1 MNHALDSLHDRRKI
15 HLSGSVHQSE
25 FLGSSDVGH
34 NATTA
39 NQGLAWHTPGIQA
52 IATHFVLL
60 NQNSLSL
67 RTCPDNGS
75 NQASRTAA
83 DHNNIRVKRF
93 WPGIVLGQ
101 LFALHLIH
109 DRSSD
114 QRNYTKQSQ

>member
-1 MNHALDSLHDRRKI
+1 MRFNSLNHALDSLHDRRKI

-34 NATTA
+34 NPTTA

-52 IATHFVLL
+52 ISTHFVLL

-67 RTCPDNGS
+67 RTCTDNGS

-83 DHNNIRVKRF
+83 DYNNIRVKRF
-93 WPGIVLGQ
+93 WPGIVLG
-101 LFALHLIH
+101 
-109 DRSSD
+109 
-114 QRNYTKQSQ
+114 